1 MKITCL
7 TNNTLTAG
15 SFWWNPSF

>member
-7 TNNTLTAG
+7 TINTLTAG